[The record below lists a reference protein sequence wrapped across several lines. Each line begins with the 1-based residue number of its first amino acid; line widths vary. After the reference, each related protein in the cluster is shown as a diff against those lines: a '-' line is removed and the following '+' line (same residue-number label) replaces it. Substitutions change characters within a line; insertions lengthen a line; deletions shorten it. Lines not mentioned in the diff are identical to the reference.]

1 MSAVQSCGFLIVR
14 QEPERS
20 FLLMKH
26 ATRWD
31 LPKGHRDK
39 GETKIQC
46 ALRELWEETG
56 ITAKQIVVD
65 PDFKFVHQYVV
76 RTKRSGKKKEKKLT
90 IFLACLIEPVS
101 IVVTEHEGY
110 QWFRWAPPHSIQ
122 SQTIDPLLE
131 HLENHW
137 AAQ

>member
-14 QEPERS
+14 QEPEPS

-56 ITAKQIVVD
+56 ITANQIVVD

-76 RTKRSGKKKEKKLT
+76 QTKRSGKKKEKKLT
-90 IFLACLIEPVS
+90 IFLARLIEPVS

-110 QWFRWAPPHSIQ
+110 QWFQWDPPHAIQ

-131 HLENHW
+131 HLKNHW
-137 AAQ
+137 TAQ

>member
-1 MSAVQSCGFLIVR
+1 MPDVQSCGFLIVR
-14 QEPERS
+14 QEPETS

-26 ATRWD
+26 ASRWD

-56 ITAKQIVVD
+56 ITANQIVID

-76 RTKRSGKKKEKKLT
+76 QTKRSGKKKEKQLT
-90 IFLACLIEPVS
+90 VYLARLTEPVT
-101 IVVTEHEGY
+101 IVVTEHESY
-110 QWFRWAPPHSIQ
+110 QWFKWDPPHSIQ
-122 SQTIDPLLE
+122 AQTIDSLLD
-131 HLENHW
+131 HLRNHW